1 MAEAKKAR
9 AQGAVKTAAARKPA
23 MMAKTDAKAD
33 SKQASLP
40 IIAPSVQ
47 VAPSAQV
54 AEVVKLSPVQE
65 RGEVLRQAVSEA
77 VAVTAKGALEVNGK
91 IIEALTAQS
100 DAALELWRSA
110 LTAPHLSE
118 AIRVQTSG
126 TRQAYE
132 NASAQ
137 LRDIA
142 ETTAHWFNKSIEPL
156 HSVLQ
161 RQGR

>member
-1 MAEAKKAR
+1 MAEAKKAS
-9 AQGAVKTAAARKPA
+9 AKGAAKAAARKPA
-23 MMAKTDAKAD
+23 VTAKTDTREDAK
-33 SKQASLP
+33 QVSLP
-40 IIAPSVQ
+40 I

-54 AEVVKLSPVQE
+54 APAAQVAEAGRLSSVQE
-65 RGEVLRQAVSEA
+65 RGEVLRQAVTEA

-110 LTAPHLSE
+110 LTASHLSE
-118 AIRVQTSG
+118 AIRVQANG

-132 NASAQ
+132 DASVQ
-137 LRDIA
+137 LRGIA

-156 HSVLQ
+156 QTALH

>member
-1 MAEAKKAR
+1 MAEAKKAS
-9 AQGAVKTAAARKPA
+9 AKGAVKRAAARKPTV
-23 MMAKTDAKAD
+23 MAKAD
-33 SKQASLP
+33 RKEDAKQVSLP
-40 IIAPSVQ
+40 IVAPSVL
-47 VAPSAQV
+47 VAPTAQV
-54 AEVVKLSPVQE
+54 AEVVKLSPAQE

-77 VAVTAKGALEVNGK
+77 VTVTAKGALEVNGK

-100 DAALELWRSA
+100 DAILELWRSA
-110 LTAPHLSE
+110 LAAPHLSE

-142 ETTAHWFNKSIEPL
+142 ETTAHWYNKSIEPL
-156 HSVLQ
+156 QSVLQ